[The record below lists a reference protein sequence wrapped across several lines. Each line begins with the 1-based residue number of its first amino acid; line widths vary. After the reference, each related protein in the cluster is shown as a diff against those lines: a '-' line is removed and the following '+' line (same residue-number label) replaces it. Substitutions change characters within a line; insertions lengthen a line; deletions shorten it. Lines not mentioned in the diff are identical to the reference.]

1 MHLIPNLLILKLFL
15 KFRFLIFRYDESSTY
30 VYHPINAFHLLKRL
44 AHTLPK
50 LKKNIPKMIFGYNYS
65 TLSND
70 YVRTMH
76 GIADLHEFHN
86 LNILQIA
93 KGIIKDEVSGK
104 FYISKSGLN
113 SSDLLQIAKE
123 AKNTNYLD
131 GYVDWLKAAL
141 KVARDEKG
149 SSKYISGI
157 K

>member
-1 MHLIPNLLILKLFL
+1 M
-15 KFRFLIFRYDESSTY
+15 
-30 VYHPINAFHLLKRL
+30 LKRL

-50 LKKNIPKMIFGYNYS
+50 LKKIIPKIIFNYNYS
-65 TLSND
+65 TLSDD
-70 YVRTMH
+70 YVRTLH

-104 FYISKSGLN
+104 SYISKSRLN
-113 SSDLLQIAKE
+113 SSDLFQIAKE
-123 AKNTNYLD
+123 AKTVNYLD

>member
-1 MHLIPNLLILKLFL
+1 MNFFFCRHN
-15 KFRFLIFRYDESSTY
+15 ESSTY

-50 LKKNIPKMIFGYNYS
+50 LKIIIPKTIFDYNYS

-76 GIADLHEFHN
+76 GMADLHEFHN

-104 FYISKSGLN
+104 SYISKSRLN
-113 SSDLLQIAKE
+113 SSDLFQIAKE
-123 AKNTNYLD
+123 AKTVNYLD
-131 GYVDWLKAAL
+131 GYVDWLKVAL
-141 KVARDEKG
+141 KVAKDEKG